1 MVYLIIIYDQ
11 LYPVLS
17 HYLGEGSVWVRA
29 RSPSPPSAPLHTR
42 GHIIVPSSFRLC
54 AVWNMSRVFSDES
67 GALLALDQLPSPLS
81 PSLP

>member
-29 RSPSPPSAPLHTR
+29 RAAAGLAIESCTGWQWR
-42 GHIIVPSSFRLC
+42 
-54 AVWNMSRVFSDES
+54 AV
-67 GALLALDQLPSPLS
+67 LAVS
-81 PSLP
+81 